1 MQFKV
6 KGCCVFPPLLLSG
19 SHHEGVIGNG
29 HDASILTPG
38 PASRGTHRNS
48 HSAHSRGF
56 TGTGWMLS
64 DDSDKFSPGEQL
76 RAGSRERM
84 KGSMELW
91 EAESLG
97 IYSDL

>member
-1 MQFKV
+1 MAMMHLSSHLVQ
-6 KGCCVFPPLLLSG
+6 PPGGLTGTATLL
-19 SHHEGVIGNG
+19 
-29 HDASILTPG
+29 
-38 PASRGTHRNS
+38 
-48 HSAHSRGF
+48 HSRGF

-76 RAGSRERM
+76 RAGSRDRM